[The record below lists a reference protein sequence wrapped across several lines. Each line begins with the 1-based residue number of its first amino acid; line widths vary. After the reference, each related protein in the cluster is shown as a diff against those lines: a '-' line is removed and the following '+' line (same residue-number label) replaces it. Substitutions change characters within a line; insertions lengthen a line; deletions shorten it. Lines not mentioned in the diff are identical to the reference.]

1 MPLVS
6 TKDDISKY
14 LFLSEKEREM
24 DHYKMDDSVLASDW
38 SIQFCCSSHA
48 KTHNI
53 VTAMM
58 WKAWFLTRC
67 RLKGFEFDWFYVV
80 DQRGHLLCSV
90 HLTVCST
97 LKQRDTSK
105 MCIKKKKEE
114 KRDRE
119 QKSEQDRK
127 WTTYLISVVMFFGI
141 WNGFL
146 FLLFISLSISPVYK
160 VILKNNTH
168 KTRKIEYTL
177 KCIDHELPYWCLSDF
192 GLHPDWL
199 KPHVN

>member
-105 MCIKKKKEE
+105 MCIKKKKRREE
-114 KRDRE
+114 RQRAE
-119 QKSEQDRK
+119 K
-127 WTTYLISVVMFFGI
+127 WTGQEVNNLPHQCCYVFWDLEWVP
-141 WNGFL
+141 L
-146 FLLFISLSISPVYK
+146 PPLHQSL
-160 VILKNNTH
+160 H
-168 KTRKIEYTL
+168 
-177 KCIDHELPYWCLSDF
+177 LP
-192 GLHPDWL
+192 GL
-199 KPHVN
+199 

>member
-14 LFLSEKEREM
+14 LFLSERGREM

-48 KTHNI
+48 KIHSI

-58 WKAWFLTRC
+58 WKVSLLTRC
-67 RLKGFEFDWFYVV
+67 RLKWFEFDWFYVV
-80 DQRGHLLCSV
+80 DQCGHLLCSV
-90 HLTVCST
+90 HLTVRST

-105 MCIKKKKEE
+105 MCIKKKKKKETQRAE
-114 KRDRE
+114 
-119 QKSEQDRK
+119 K
-127 WTTYLISVVMFFGI
+127 WTGQWTSYLISVVMFLWI

-146 FLLFISLSISPVYK
+146 FLLFISLSISPVYM

-168 KTRKIEYTL
+168 TKHRKLNIHY